1 MSNDRF
7 GDVSVAQLGSGA
19 SIDYFNKYILLY
31 RELFLLFSIISYLKV
46 NVIIQRSV
54 TLIVYPREHKTNE

>member
-1 MSNDRF
+1 MTDLATCLSLSW
-7 GDVSVAQLGSGA
+7 V